1 LCSGNNDRLSP
12 QSSALISISVKS
24 SEVSINELLIMA
36 KRPLKKFKADLHIHS
51 CLSPCGDW
59 DMSPRRI
66 IAKSREVGLDLIA
79 ICDHNTVENAAVAMR
94 EGVRQG
100 VQVLPGMEVCSKEEV
115 HILALFQD
123 LDPALEMQ
131 SSVYAKLPGQ
141 NKPEVFGC
149 QVVANENDE
158 VLGENPRLLI
168 GATRLGLHDIVKK
181 THELGGL
188 SFCCHVDRPAYGII
202 NQLGFIPAD
211 LALDGVEVSRH
222 VKLADAHKTVAG
234 IEKFSCITNS
244 DAHFLGD
251 IGKVWTVFQMA
262 EPTLAE
268 IRKSLL
274 QQEGRRI
281 VV

>member
-1 LCSGNNDRLSP
+1 
-12 QSSALISISVKS
+12 
-24 SEVSINELLIMA
+24 MA
-36 KRPLKKFKADLHIHS
+36 NRPLRKYKADLHIHS

-59 DMSPRRI
+59 DMSPKRI
-66 IAKSREVGLDLIA
+66 IKKSLEVGLDLIA
-79 ICDHNTVENAAVAMR
+79 ICDHNTVENAGVAMR
-94 EGVRQG
+94 EGDRQG

-115 HILALFQD
+115 HVLALFEE
-123 LDPALEMQ
+123 LDQALEMQ
-131 SSVYAKLPGQ
+131 SYVYANLPGE

-158 VLGENPRLLI
+158 VLAENPRLLI

-181 THELGGL
+181 NHELGGL
-188 SFCCHVDRPAYGII
+188 SFCSHVDRPAYGIM

-234 IEKFSCITNS
+234 IEKFSCITSS
-244 DAHFLGD
+244 DAHFLDD
-251 IGKVWTVFQMA
+251 IGKVWTVFQIA

-274 QQEGRRI
+274 QQQGRRI
-281 VV
+281 LV

>member
-1 LCSGNNDRLSP
+1 
-12 QSSALISISVKS
+12 
-24 SEVSINELLIMA
+24 MA
-36 KRPLKKFKADLHIHS
+36 KRPLRKFKTDLHIHS

-66 IAKSREVGLDLIA
+66 IQKSLEVGLDLIA
-79 ICDHNTVENAAVAMR
+79 VCDHNTVENAGVAIR
-94 EGVRQG
+94 EGQKQG
-100 VQVLPGMEVCSKEEV
+100 VQVLPGMEVCSREEV
-115 HILALFQD
+115 HILALFGD
-123 LDPALEMQ
+123 LVQALEMQ
-131 SSVYAKLPGQ
+131 AYVYANLPGQ

-149 QVVANENDE
+149 QVVANEKDE

-168 GATRLGLHDIVKK
+168 GATRLGLHEIVKK
-181 THELGGL
+181 THLLSGL
-188 SFCCHVDRPAYGII
+188 SFSCHVDRPAYGII

-222 VKLADAHKTVAG
+222 VKLAEAHQKVSG
-234 IEKFSCITNS
+234 IEKFACITNS
-244 DAHFLGD
+244 DAHFLDD

-262 EPTLAE
+262 EPTIEE

-274 QQEGRRI
+274 NQDGRRI

>member
-1 LCSGNNDRLSP
+1 
-12 QSSALISISVKS
+12 
-24 SEVSINELLIMA
+24 MA
-36 KRPLKKFKADLHIHS
+36 TPSLKPIKADLHIHS

-59 DMSPRRI
+59 DMSPKSI
-66 IAKSREVGLDLIA
+66 IQKSRQVGLDLIA
-79 ICDHNTVENAAVAMR
+79 ICDHNTIENAGVAMR
-94 EGVRQG
+94 EGQKQS

-115 HILALFQD
+115 HILALFQE
-123 LDPALEMQ
+123 LDPAQNMQ
-131 SSVYAKLPGQ
+131 SYVYANLPGE

-149 QVVANENDE
+149 QVVANQNDE

-188 SFCCHVDRPAYGII
+188 SLCCHVDRPAYGIM

-234 IEKFSCITNS
+234 IENFSCITNS
-244 DAHFLGD
+244 DAHFLED

-262 EPTLAE
+262 EPTIAE

-274 QQEGRRI
+274 QHAGRRI

>member
-1 LCSGNNDRLSP
+1 
-12 QSSALISISVKS
+12 
-24 SEVSINELLIMA
+24 MA
-36 KRPLKKFKADLHIHS
+36 KRPLKKYKADMHIHS

-59 DMSPRRI
+59 DMSPKRI
-66 IAKSREVGLDLIA
+66 IKKSLEVGLDLIA
-79 ICDHNTVENAAVAMR
+79 ICDHNTVENAGVAMR
-94 EGVRQG
+94 EGDKQG

-115 HILALFQD
+115 HILALFAELTQ
-123 LDPALEMQ
+123 ALEMQ
-131 SSVYAKLPGQ
+131 SYVYANLPGE

-202 NQLGFIPAD
+202 TQLGFIPAD

-222 VKLADAHKTVAG
+222 VKLADAYKTVAG
-234 IEKFSCITNS
+234 IEKFSCITTS
-244 DAHFLGD
+244 DAHFLDD

-281 VV
+281 LI